1 MKKFAKKL
9 AILIVTYYYNRI
21 YKKAVKVADKLHLE
35 NGEMYYVVDHF
46 LKGQTLSIINRKAF
60 RRMKSDAQRWTN
72 PNHEMYYSKDYNLQ
86 IVKDGC
92 WYHTAN
98 RSEECGL
105 TNVDKEARRLF
116 FIKVG
121 LLRAKLID
129 RVFENEE

>member
-1 MKKFAKKL
+1 MKKLAKKL

-21 YKKAVKVADKLHLE
+21 YRKAVKMADKLHSE
-35 NGEMYYVVDHF
+35 QGEMYYVVDH
-46 LKGQTLSIINRKAF
+46 LIKGQTLSIINRKEF
-60 RRMKSDAQRWTN
+60 RRMKHDAQRWTN
-72 PNHEMYYSKDYNLQ
+72 PNHEMYYSKDYNIQ

-105 TNVDKEARRLF
+105 TAIDCEARRLF
-116 FIKVG
+116 FVKVG

-129 RVFENEE
+129 RVIEEKD